1 MKNLFLLF
9 ITLTSFLSNAQL
21 NKAGDIRK
29 LNEFISLKKT
39 EKGYVFIGSN
49 GKISQ
54 EYTYV
59 YLQNYGIIETNIVP
73 PFDPK
78 AIIFRESTN
87 RCYVNDNSFRKHYH
101 VFELMKEL
109 GTIDDYCFEEELT
122 FSNIR
127 DGLIEDYCWVSKDGK
142 YAMVTP
148 DGKFLTDLK
157 YDAIGWF
164 DDRES
169 PFNFSRNRTL
179 LFNKRKEKKRNITV
193 ILDKFTGKE
202 LFATKDSI
210 VKYWNAKNYL
220 IKKSKN
226 KYYLVYKSKKQKV
239 PIEFINLDGLPI
251 ESSIFTNVK
260 AGKDALFM
268 DINGKKIKSN
278 LIPLSNFYK
287 GHCIVLEKILED
299 QEFNYYG
306 EPLYRKETNTVKI
319 INEQF
324 ETIKILET
332 FEQREHLESNRYHD
346 YFNDYGQII
355 VSNRKESFVMDYM
368 GNTIFKIDKKDTQ
381 IEEIYK
387 GIYEVSDYERIY
399 SNFYNQK
406 GEKLIN
412 QKLLNMYRFDSFKF
426 KEGINEN
433 YFTLYNH
440 PNFPL
445 IKLNKNNDIIFS
457 EYQ

>member
-1 MKNLFLLF
+1 LKNIFLLF
-9 ITLTSFLSNAQL
+9 IIINSFLSNAQL
-21 NKAGDIRK
+21 NKSGDIIK
-29 LNEFISLKKT
+29 LNDYLSLKKT
-39 EKGYVFIGSN
+39 EKGYVFTDYKGIVS
-49 GKISQ
+49 K
-54 EYTYV
+54 EYTYA
-59 YLQNYGIIETNIVP
+59 YIPDSSGFIETMIVLP
-73 PFDPK
+73 PDK
-78 AIIFRESTN
+78 HIIYASN
-87 RCYVNDNSFRKHYH
+87 PCYTTDNTERKTYH
-101 VFELMKEL
+101 IFELMKEL
-109 GTIDDYCFEEELT
+109 GTIEKYSFENELT
-122 FSNIR
+122 FSNIKDR
-127 DGLIEDYCWVSKDGK
+127 RTGDYGWVLINEK

-179 LFNKRKEKKRNITV
+179 LFNQRKEKKTNITV
-193 ILDKFTGKE
+193 ILDKFTGEE

-210 VKYWNAKNYL
+210 VKYWNAENYL

-226 KYYLVYKSKKQKV
+226 KYLLVYKSKVHNV
-239 PIEFINLDGLPI
+239 PKEFINLDGLPI
-251 ESSIFTNVK
+251 ESSIFTNIR
-260 AGKDALFM
+260 ARKDALFM
-268 DINGKKIKSN
+268 DINGKKIKSE
-278 LIPLSNFYK
+278 LKPLTNFYK
-287 GHCIVLEKILED
+287 GHCIVLEKILEE

-306 EPLYRKETNTVKI
+306 EPLYRKETNIVKI

-332 FEQREHLESNRYHD
+332 FEQRDHLESNRYND

-355 VSNRKESFVMDYM
+355 VSNRKESFVMNYM

-387 GIYEVSDYERIY
+387 GIYEVSDNGSVY

-412 QKLLNMYRFDSFKF
+412 QKLLNMYKFDSFKF
-426 KEGINEN
+426 KEGISEN
-433 YFTLYNH
+433 YFTLYYH